1 MKIRDYLYFKEEYG
15 LICIDEKIS
24 EILPVADIL
33 SCTVS
38 SVISWGELLGK
49 PVVCVC
55 YWTDI
60 FDSYVPAFST
70 TLFTN
75 SIDEYR
81 KIMCEQIN
89 GIASTFVIHDDSTLP
104 EFSVGLLDGNCK
116 SRIINELIN

>member
-60 FDSYVPAFST
+60 FRQLCARF
-70 TLFTN
+70 LN
-75 SIDEYR
+75 
-81 KIMCEQIN
+81 N
-89 GIASTFVIHDDSTLP
+89 TFH
-104 EFSVGLLDGNCK
+104 
-116 SRIINELIN
+116 